1 MKYIA
6 LAAVAAVAAAP
17 AFAGNVSP
25 APVEAPVFTPA
36 APMAAGFNWTGAYA
50 GAQVGYGA
58 LNLDFDGIEDE
69 ANEEFNF
76 FDDTDANGAIGGVNA
91 AYLYDFG
98 SFVAGAEL
106 ALNAGNLDFDQDNN
120 DGSITNAE
128 VDSLHQL
135 KAKFGYDA
143 GRTLVYGVA
152 GVAYA
157 EADFNDISYED
168 TGYVVG
174 VGVDYAITD
183 NVIVGGEVNYNGFDD
198 FDDTGIDADVTT
210 VQAKVAYKF

>member
-25 APVEAPVFTPA
+25 APVEAPVYVPA
-36 APMAAGFNWTGAYA
+36 APVAAGFNWTGTYA
-50 GAQVGYGA
+50 GAQLGYGA
-58 LNLDFDGIEDE
+58 LNLDFDGVDDDV
-69 ANEEFNF
+69 NEEFDF
-76 FDDTDANGAIGGVNA
+76 FDNTDANGAVGGVSA

-98 SFVAGAEL
+98 SVVAGAEL
-106 ALNAGNLDFDQDNN
+106 ALNAGNLDFDEDNN
-120 DGSITNAE
+120 GSITRAN

-135 KAKFGYDA
+135 KAKVGYDA

-152 GVAYA
+152 GLAYA
-157 EADFNDISYED
+157 EADFNDVAYSD

-174 VGVDYAITD
+174 LGVDYAVTD
-183 NVIVGGEVNYNGFDD
+183 NVIVGGEVNYNGFND